1 MKLLL
6 HQLKKKQPQSKTLQQ
21 GQANPEF
28 DTEFREQLD
37 LLLAKRRDV
46 RRFRTTPVD
55 EELLQSCLSS
65 FAKAPSVGLSEPWR
79 VVRINSDAARAA
91 ALSNF
96 QSANNDALQGYS
108 GNKAK
113 IYAGLKLSGMQE
125 APIQIAVFCDE
136 DTEKGAGLGAGTMP
150 EMRRYSCVTAIMQFW
165 LVLRAHSLGLGW
177 VSIFDPK
184 QLNSDLNIPAS
195 WSLVAYLCIGWPEQ
209 FTDTP
214 ELETVGWETRSE
226 TIEFEER

>member
-1 MKLLL
+1 M
-6 HQLKKKQPQSKTLQQ
+6 QQ
-21 GQANPEF
+21 GQVNPEF

-165 LVLRAHSLGLGW
+165 LVLRAHGLGLGW
-177 VSIFDPK
+177 ISILDPK

>member
-1 MKLLL
+1 M
-6 HQLKKKQPQSKTLQQ
+6 QQ

-177 VSIFDPK
+177 VSILDPK